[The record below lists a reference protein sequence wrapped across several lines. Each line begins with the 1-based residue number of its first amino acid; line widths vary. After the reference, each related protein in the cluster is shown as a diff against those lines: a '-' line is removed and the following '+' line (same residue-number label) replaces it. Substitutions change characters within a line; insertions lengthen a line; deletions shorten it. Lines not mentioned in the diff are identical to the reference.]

1 MVRKILLGCGIAS
14 SVLYVASDIL
24 ISWWDPNYSY
34 RDQSFSELLAPGSPT
49 RPLVLVL
56 LAIPYGV
63 LVTAFGVGV
72 WASASRRGAGRITGA
87 LLVGYALTGAV
98 TGVFL
103 SAPTRETLDA
113 GEETWRNT
121 MHLPGTAVSVL
132 CILLAIGSGSTLLGR
147 RFRNYSYATIL
158 AILVFGV
165 LAGRQIGQ
173 MGENQPTPW
182 LGIVERGN
190 IYAIMLWVAV
200 LAIGLLRA
208 PKSEG
213 EG

>member
-1 MVRKILLGCGIAS
+1 MARKILLGCGIAS
-14 SVLYVASDIL
+14 SVMYVAADIL

-72 WASASRRGAGRITGA
+72 WASASRRGARRITGA
-87 LLVGYALTGAV
+87 LLVGYAVTGAV

-103 SAPTRETLDA
+103 SAPTRETLEA

-132 CILLAIGSGSTLLGR
+132 CILLAIGFGSTLLGR

-200 LAIGLLRA
+200 LAIGLVRA
-208 PKSEG
+208 QKSE
-213 EG
+213 

>member
-1 MVRKILLGCGIAS
+1 MIRKILLGCGIAS

-63 LVTAFGVGV
+63 LVTAVGVGV
-72 WASASRRGAGRITGA
+72 WHAAGGRRTGRITGA
-87 LLVGYALTGAV
+87 LLVGYAVTGAV

-103 SAPTRETLDA
+103 SAATREVLEA
-113 GEETWRNT
+113 GKETWRNNL
-121 MHLPGTAVSVL
+121 HIPGTALSVL
-132 CILLAIGSGSTLLGR
+132 CVLLAIGFGSTLLGR

-158 AILVFGV
+158 AIVLFGV

-208 PKSEG
+208 QKSE
-213 EG
+213 

>member
-56 LAIPYGV
+56 NAIPYGV

-72 WASASRRGAGRITGA
+72 WASASRRRAGRITGA
-87 LLVGYALTGAV
+87 LLVGYAVIGAV

-103 SAPTRETLDA
+103 SAATREVLEA

-132 CILLAIGSGSTLLGR
+132 CILLGMGFGSTLLGR
-147 RFRNYSYATIL
+147 RFRYFSYASIL
-158 AILVFGV
+158 TILVFGV
-165 LAGRQIGQ
+165 LAGLQVERV
-173 MGENQPTPW
+173 EASEPTPW

-190 IYAIMLWVAV
+190 VYAIMLWVAV
-200 LAIGLLRA
+200 LAIGLLGA
-208 PKSEG
+208 QKSE
-213 EG
+213 

>member
-72 WASASRRGAGRITGA
+72 WASASRRRAGRITGA
-87 LLVGYALTGAV
+87 LLVGYAVIGAL

-103 SAPTRETLDA
+103 SAPTREVLEA

-121 MHLPGTAVSVL
+121 LHLPATAVSVL
-132 CILLAIGSGSTLLGR
+132 SILLAMGFGATLLGR
-147 RFRNYSYATIL
+147 RFRYFSYAMIL

-165 LAGRQIGQ
+165 WAGLQAGRVAA
-173 MGENQPTPW
+173 NQPTPW
-182 LGIVERGN
+182 LGIVERAN
-190 IYAIMLWVAV
+190 VYAIMLWVAM
-200 LAIGLLRA
+200 LSIGLLRA
-208 PKSEG
+208 QKSE
-213 EG
+213 

>member
-1 MVRKILLGCGIAS
+1 MVRKSLLGCGIAS
-14 SVLYVASDIL
+14 SVLYVAADIL

-72 WASASRRGAGRITGA
+72 WQAAGGKRTGRITGT
-87 LLVGYALTGAV
+87 LLVGYAVTGAV

-103 SAPTRETLDA
+103 SAATREVLEA
-113 GEETWRNT
+113 GKETWRNT

-132 CILLAIGSGSTLLGR
+132 CILLAIGFGSTVLGR
-147 RFRNYSYATIL
+147 RFRYYSYATIL
-158 AILVFGV
+158 AILMFGV
-165 LAGRQIGQ
+165 LAGVQAGRI
-173 MGENQPTPW
+173 EANQPTPW
-182 LGIVERGN
+182 LGIEERGN
-190 IYAIMLWVAV
+190 IYAIMLWVVV
-200 LAIGLLRA
+200 LAMGLWRA
-208 PKSEG
+208 QKSE
-213 EG
+213 

>member
-72 WASASRRGAGRITGA
+72 WKAAGGRRTGRITGA
-87 LLVGYALTGAV
+87 LLAGYAVIGAV
-98 TGVFL
+98 GGVFL
-103 SAPTRETLDA
+103 SAPTRETLEA
-113 GEETWRNT
+113 GEETWRNNL
-121 MHLPGTAVSVL
+121 HIPATAVMIL
-132 CILLAIGSGSTLLGR
+132 CILLAMGFGSTLLGR
-147 RFRNYSYATIL
+147 RFRYFSYAMIL
-158 AILVFGV
+158 AIVVFGV
-165 LAGRQIGQ
+165 WAGIQIGQ
-173 MGENQPTPW
+173 MEAGEPTPW

-190 IYAIMLWVAV
+190 VYAIMLWVSV

-208 PKSEG
+208 QKSE
-213 EG
+213 

>member
-1 MVRKILLGCGIAS
+1 MVRKILVGCGIAS

-24 ISWWDPNYSY
+24 VSWWDPNYSY

-63 LVTAFGVGV
+63 LMTAFGVGV
-72 WASASRRGAGRITGA
+72 WASASRRRAGRITGA

-103 SAPTRETLDA
+103 SAPTRETLQA
-113 GEETWRNT
+113 GKETWRNIL
-121 MHLPGTAVSVL
+121 HLPGTAVSVL
-132 CILLAIGSGSTLLGR
+132 CILMAIGFGSTLVGR
-147 RFRNYSYATIL
+147 RFRYYSYATIL
-158 AILVFGV
+158 AIVVFGV
-165 LAGRQIGQ
+165 WASLQVGQ
-173 MGENQPTPW
+173 MRANQPTPW

-190 IYAIMLWVAV
+190 VYAIMLWVAV
-200 LAIGLLRA
+200 LAISLLRA
-208 PKSEG
+208 QKSE
-213 EG
+213 

>member
-63 LVTAFGVGV
+63 LVGAFGVGV
-72 WASASRRGAGRITGA
+72 WASASRRRAGRITGA
-87 LLVGYALTGAV
+87 LLVGYAVTGAL

-103 SAPTRETLDA
+103 SAPTREVLEA
-113 GEETWRNT
+113 GEETWRNR
-121 MHLPGTAVSVL
+121 MHPPGTAVSVL
-132 CILLAIGSGSTLLGR
+132 CILLAIGFGSTLLGR
-147 RFRNYSYATIL
+147 RFRYYSYASIL

-165 LAGRQIGQ
+165 LTSLQVDQ
-173 MGENQPTPW
+173 MAANQPTPW
-182 LGIVERGN
+182 MGLEERIN
-190 IYAIMLWVAV
+190 IYATMLWVAV

-208 PKSEG
+208 QKSE
-213 EG
+213 

>member
-1 MVRKILLGCGIAS
+1 MVRKILIGCGIAS

-63 LVTAFGVGV
+63 LATAFGVGV
-72 WASASRRGAGRITGA
+72 WQAASGRRTGRITGA
-87 LLVGYALTGAV
+87 LLVGYAVTGAV

-103 SAPTRETLDA
+103 SAATREVLEA
-113 GEETWRNT
+113 GKETWRNNL
-121 MHLPGTAVSVL
+121 HIPGTALSVL
-132 CILLAIGSGSTLLGR
+132 CVLLAIGFGSTLLGR
-147 RFRNYSYATIL
+147 RFRYYSYATIL
-158 AILVFGV
+158 AMLVFGV
-165 LAGRQIGQ
+165 LAGAQAGRI
-173 MGENQPTPW
+173 EANQPTPW

-200 LAIGLLRA
+200 LAIGLLRVQK
-208 PKSEG
+208 PE
-213 EG
+213 

>member
-1 MVRKILLGCGIAS
+1 MVRKILVGCGIAS
-14 SVLYVASDIL
+14 SVLYIASDIL

-72 WASASRRGAGRITGA
+72 WASASRRRAGRITGA

-103 SAPTRETLDA
+103 SAPTRETLQA
-113 GEETWRNT
+113 GKETWRNIL
-121 MHLPGTAVSVL
+121 HLPGTAVSVL
-132 CILLAIGSGSTLLGR
+132 CILLAIGFGSTLLGR
-147 RFRNYSYATIL
+147 RFRYFSYATIL
-158 AILVFGV
+158 AIVVFGV

-173 MGENQPTPW
+173 MGANQPTPW

-190 IYAIMLWVAV
+190 VYAIMLWVSV

-208 PKSEG
+208 QKSE
-213 EG
+213 

>member
-1 MVRKILLGCGIAS
+1 MVRKILVGCGIAS
-14 SVLYVASDIL
+14 SVLYIASDIL

-72 WASASRRGAGRITGA
+72 WASASRRRAGRITGA

-103 SAPTRETLDA
+103 SAPTRETLQA
-113 GEETWRNT
+113 GKETWRNIL
-121 MHLPGTAVSVL
+121 HLPGTAVSVL
-132 CILLAIGSGSTLLGR
+132 SILLAIGFGSTLLGR
-147 RFRNYSYATIL
+147 RFRYFSYATIL
-158 AILVFGV
+158 AIVVFGV
-165 LAGRQIGQ
+165 WAGTQIGQ
-173 MGENQPTPW
+173 MGKNQPTPW

-190 IYAIMLWVAV
+190 VYAIMLWVAV
-200 LAIGLLRA
+200 VVIGLLRA
-208 PKSEG
+208 QKSE
-213 EG
+213 

>member
-14 SVLYVASDIL
+14 SVLYVASDML

-72 WASASRRGAGRITGA
+72 WASASRRRAGRITGA
-87 LLVGYALTGAV
+87 MLVGYALTGAV

-103 SAPTRETLDA
+103 SAPTREVLEE
-113 GEETWRNT
+113 GEETWRNR

-132 CILLAIGSGSTLLGR
+132 CILLAIGFGSTQLGR
-147 RFRNYSYATIL
+147 RFRYYSYATIL

-165 LAGRQIGQ
+165 LAGIQIGQ
-173 MGENQPTPW
+173 MGANQPTPW

-190 IYAIMLWVAV
+190 VYAIMLWVSV

-208 PKSEG
+208 QQAR
-213 EG
+213 

>member
-72 WASASRRGAGRITGA
+72 WASASRRGVGRITGA
-87 LLVGYALTGAV
+87 MLAGYAVTGAV

-103 SAPTRETLDA
+103 SAATRETLEA
-113 GEETWRNT
+113 GEETWRNNL
-121 MHLPGTAVSVL
+121 HIPATAVMIL
-132 CILLAIGSGSTLLGR
+132 CILLAIGFGSTLLGR
-147 RFRNYSYATIL
+147 RFRYFSYAMIL
-158 AILVFGV
+158 AIVVFGV
-165 LAGRQIGQ
+165 WAGIQIGQ
-173 MGENQPTPW
+173 MEAGEPTPW

-190 IYAIMLWVAV
+190 VYAIMLWVSV

-208 PKSEG
+208 QKSE
-213 EG
+213 

>member
-49 RPLVLVL
+49 RPLVSVL
-56 LAIPYGV
+56 NAIPYGV

-72 WASASRRGAGRITGA
+72 WASASRRRAGRITGA
-87 LLVGYALTGAV
+87 LLVGYAVIGAV

-103 SAPTRETLDA
+103 SAATREVLEA

-132 CILLAIGSGSTLLGR
+132 CILLAMGFGSTLLGR
-147 RFRNYSYATIL
+147 RFRYFSYAAIL

-165 LAGRQIGQ
+165 LAGLQAERV
-173 MGENQPTPW
+173 EANQPTPW

-190 IYAIMLWVAV
+190 VYAIMLWVAV
-200 LAIGLLRA
+200 LAIGLLGA
-208 PKSEG
+208 QKSE
-213 EG
+213 

>member
-1 MVRKILLGCGIAS
+1 MVRKILLGCGIVS
-14 SVLYVASDIL
+14 SVLYVSSDIL

-34 RDQSFSELLAPGSPT
+34 RDQSFSELLAPGSLT
-49 RPLVLVL
+49 RPLVLVS

-72 WASASRRGAGRITGA
+72 WASASRRRAGRITGA
-87 LLVGYALTGAV
+87 LLVGYAVIGAL

-103 SAPTRETLDA
+103 SAPTREVLEA
-113 GEETWRNT
+113 GEETWRNR

-132 CILLAIGSGSTLLGR
+132 CILLAIGFGSTLLGR
-147 RFRNYSYATIL
+147 RFRYYSYASIL

-165 LAGRQIGQ
+165 LTSLQVDQ
-173 MGENQPTPW
+173 MEANQPTPW
-182 LGIVERGN
+182 MGIVERGN
-190 IYAIMLWVAV
+190 VYAIMLWVPV

-208 PKSEG
+208 AKSEG
-213 EG
+213 QD

>member
-24 ISWWDPNYSY
+24 VSWWDPNYSY
-34 RDQSFSELLAPGSPT
+34 RDQSFSELLAPGSAT

-72 WASASRRGAGRITGA
+72 WASASRRRAGRITGA
-87 LLVGYALTGAV
+87 LLVGYAVTGAV

-103 SAPTRETLDA
+103 SAPTREVLEE

-132 CILLAIGSGSTLLGR
+132 CILLAIGFGSTLRGR
-147 RFRNYSYATIL
+147 RFRYFSYATIL

-165 LAGRQIGQ
+165 LAGRQVGQ
-173 MGENQPTPW
+173 MG
-182 LGIVERGN
+182 V
-190 IYAIMLWVAV
+190 YAIMLWVAV

-208 PKSEG
+208 QKAE
-213 EG
+213 

>member
-56 LAIPYGV
+56 NAIPYGG

-87 LLVGYALTGAV
+87 LLVGYALIGAV
-98 TGVFL
+98 TGVFF
-103 SAPTRETLDA
+103 SAPTRETLEA
-113 GEETWRNT
+113 GKETWRNIL
-121 MHLPGTAVSVL
+121 HLPGTAVSVL
-132 CILLAIGSGSTLLGR
+132 CILLAIGFGSTLLGR

-173 MGENQPTPW
+173 MGGNQPTPW

-208 PKSEG
+208 QKSE
-213 EG
+213 